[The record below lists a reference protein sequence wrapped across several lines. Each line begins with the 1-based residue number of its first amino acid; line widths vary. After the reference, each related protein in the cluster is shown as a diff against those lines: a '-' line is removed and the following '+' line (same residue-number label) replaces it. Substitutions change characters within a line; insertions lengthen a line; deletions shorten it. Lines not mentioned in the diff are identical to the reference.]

1 MLLFMMGTDIR
12 IGVLWPAFYRKLSGV
27 DGLADVKQRN
37 SRSSHDLGMQA
48 AKAINR
54 PCPATTLSLG
64 KKDAGKKHRSAPQR
78 ITQTQ
83 VRAALNR
90 RHKRF

>member
-1 MLLFMMGTDIR
+1 MLGTDIR
-12 IGVLWPAFYRKLSGV
+12 IGVLWPAFYRTLSGV

-37 SRSSHDLGMQA
+37 SRSSHDLVMQA

-54 PCPATTLSLG
+54 PCPATILIPRE
-64 KKDAGKKHRSAPQR
+64 KRCRKKHRSSRQR
-78 ITQTQ
+78 TGQTQ
-83 VRAALNR
+83 VRPALNR